1 VGAAASGYAAFSI
14 AMAGGRLVGDGVVRA
29 LGPKKVVLLGGLIA
43 ALGMALAVAVPEPL
57 MAAIGFALV
66 GIGASN
72 VVPVVFSAAGRFGS
86 SPSAG
91 VAMVATVGYAGFLG
105 GPPVIGAVA
114 TMAGLRTALGLLL
127 VVALLVALGS
137 LSIEKRHSASHRGG

>member
-1 VGAAASGYAAFSI
+1 V
-14 AMAGGRLVGDGVVRA
+14 LV
-29 LGPKKVVLLGGLIA
+29 PKKVVLLGGLVA
-43 ALGMALAVAVPEPL
+43 ALGLALAVAVPEPL
-57 MAAIGFALV
+57 LASVGFALV

-91 VAMVATVGYAGFLG
+91 VAMVATLGYAGFLG
-105 GPPVIGAVA
+105 GPPLIGAVA

-127 VVALLVALGS
+127 IAAVLVALGS
-137 LSIEKRHSASHRGG
+137 LGIEKRRPISAPHRVG